1 MAGAPKSHTGTGSDT
16 EGSGFDPR
24 RFWPKFGQILA
35 PERSFYLL
43 AAVYGIGISVLSLA
57 FPISVQMLINTV
69 ANIRLAT
76 PLIVL
81 SAAMFVLLLASG
93 LLNALRIHLMDIF
106 GRRFYARLVSEISL
120 RSLYAKNPFFA
131 DAGRVDLFNR
141 YFDIVTI
148 QKTIPNLLVGG
159 FTVVLQAAVGFIVVS
174 LYHPVFLVFN
184 MVVVVIAWSI
194 WAIWGRQ
201 AIRTGVALSHAK
213 YDTARWLE
221 DLAGANGFFKSN
233 RHIAYALEETDLHT
247 GQYIEAHKRHFRE
260 TQAQT
265 IAYLL
270 LYASGSAAL
279 LGLGGWLVIQGQLSL
294 GQLVAAEL
302 ILSAVFLS
310 FAQISTYLK
319 GFYDLCAAIDELS
332 LFLDIDQEEPS
343 GALPPPGGSADLR
356 FDRVGG
362 DARGKPA
369 LLNFEVPGGTHV
381 MAVASTHGVQR
392 LFTNLLKR
400 HISPVGGMIAFGGGD
415 LLDTEVHALRRQ
427 IISLDRPTIV
437 QMTIREYL
445 RLACEDADPEQS
457 LEAIRAAGL
466 GPIVAQLPDGLDTHL
481 ASTGWPLSVAETMQL
496 KLAGALL
503 ARPRL
508 LILNQL
514 YDTVPETALRGA
526 LDFLSRRAQTT
537 VMYFSNRSRNP
548 CFSSFLF
555 LDHERQLFVRDF
567 EGLQA
572 IARGEDS
579 DRSIDAPAPR
589 LPRLAVASLPQDEGI
604 S

>member
-1 MAGAPKSHTGTGSDT
+1 MAIAPKQHKGKAFKAADDS
-16 EGSGFDPR
+16 FDLR
-24 RFWPKFGQILA
+24 EFWPKFRQMLA
-35 PERSFYLL
+35 PEKSFYVL
-43 AAVYGIGISVLSLA
+43 AAIYGVGISLLSLS

-81 SAAMFVLLLASG
+81 SGAMFVLLLASG
-93 LLNALRIHLMDIF
+93 LLNALRIHLMEIY

-120 RSLYAKNPFFA
+120 RSLYAQNPFFA
-131 DAGRVDLFNR
+131 DAGRADLFNR

-159 FTVVLQAAVGFIVVS
+159 FTVVLQAVVGFIVVS
-174 LYHPVFLVFN
+174 LYHPFFLVFN
-184 MVVVVIAWSI
+184 LIVVGVA
-194 WAIWGRQ
+194 WAIWTIWGSQ
-201 AIRTGVALSHAK
+201 AINTGVALSHAK
-213 YDTARWLE
+213 YDTAKWLE
-221 DLAGANGFFKSN
+221 DLGGANGFFKSD
-233 RHIAYALEETDLHT
+233 RHIAYALEKTDSRT
-247 GQYIEAHKRHFRE
+247 ADYIEAHRRHFVQ

-265 IAYLL
+265 VAYIL
-270 LYASGSAAL
+270 LYATGSAAL

-310 FAQISTYLK
+310 FAQITTYLK

-332 LFLDIDQEEPS
+332 LFLDVKQEEPR
-343 GALPPPGGSADLR
+343 GAFAPPGGAADLQ

-362 DARGKPA
+362 DARGQQA
-369 LLNFEVPGGTHV
+369 LLNFAIPGGSHV

-400 HISPVGGMIAFGGGD
+400 HVSPAGGMITFGGAD
-415 LLDTEVHALRRQ
+415 ILDTEVHALRRQ
-427 IISLDRPTIV
+427 IIALDRPTIV

-466 GPIVAQLPDGLDTHL
+466 GPIVGQLPDGLDTQL
-481 ASTGWPLSVAETMQL
+481 ASTGWPLSVAETMQM

-514 YDTVPETALRGA
+514 YDTVPEGALRGA

-537 VMYFSNRSRNP
+537 VIYFSNRSRNP
-548 CFSSFLF
+548 CFSNFLF
-555 LDHERQLFVRDF
+555 LDHQRQVFMRDF
-567 EGLQA
+567 DGLQA
-572 IARGEDS
+572 IARGETVE
-579 DRSIDAPAPR
+579 RAVDAPAPR
-589 LPRLAVASLPQDEGI
+589 LPRLAVASSTQDEGTT
-604 S
+604 